1 MSSQMPSVFVCLR
14 SMVKV
19 KVGTQP
25 SRALFSALGLLGK
38 RTACSSVVI
47 FYALCFSQAGDSG
60 VEDQRPPDRA
70 GQHFDFQ
77 GLKMN
82 RFGKAKCTPY
92 TLSPLLS
99 SSFTEQ

>member
-1 MSSQMPSVFVCLR
+1 
-14 SMVKV
+14 MVKV